1 MGTVAYMS
9 PEQARGEKLDARS
22 DLFSLGVVSYEML
35 TGRPAFAGNTTAII
49 FEQLFNKVVD
59 SPARLNPRI
68 PKELDMVVHGLL
80 EKSRDLRASSARELK
95 TSISR
100 IRRDMGA
107 RPAAPPDSQE
117 KSIVVLP
124 FENL

>member
-35 TGRPAFAGNTTAII
+35 TGRPAFSGNTSAVI

-68 PKELDMVVHGLL
+68 PKELDGVLYGLL
-80 EKSRDLRASSARELK
+80 EKSRDLRPSSARDFK
-95 TSISR
+95 VSISR
-100 IRRDMGA
+100 IRRDSVSQPVA
-107 RPAAPPDSQE
+107 RPDSQE
-117 KSIVVLP
+117 KS
-124 FENL
+124 